1 MLTMWKPIILS
12 VLTMV
17 LCTLSSLTYAKQMVG
32 YDFNQYSSKI
42 YTGKKAPLK
51 LGDWK
56 MFKTR
61 LKWAHQDGEIGFAGN
76 YMVSIWGCG
85 AGCISGA
92 MIDKRTGIVYGLP
105 IGEEMPYDFG
115 CSHEWSNPLE
125 NERVVFQPNSRLFI
139 VRNCD
144 AEQIGN
150 SNQYIEKYTYFV
162 HVWDEKAKKFKLI
175 KQVEKSA
182 KTIQDW

>member
-1 MLTMWKPIILS
+1 MWKFITLS
-12 VLTMV
+12 VLAIK
-17 LCTLSSLTYAKQMVG
+17 LFALSGLTYAEQMVG
-32 YDFNQYSSKI
+32 YDFNQYASKI

-76 YMVSIWGCG
+76 YIVSTWGCG
-85 AGCISGA
+85 AGCLSGA
-92 MIDKRTGIVYGLP
+92 MIDKRTGLVYGLP
-105 IGEEMPYDFG
+105 IGEGTPYDLG

-125 NERVVFQPNSRLFI
+125 NEAIVFQPNSRLFI
-139 VRNCD
+139 SRNCN
-144 AEQIGN
+144 AEQIGD

-162 HVWDEKAKKFKLI
+162 HLWDEKNKKFKLI
-175 KQVEKSA
+175 KQVKKSV
-182 KTIQDW
+182 KTTWD